1 MNHFSFLLLR
11 RHRHALLLIIY
22 LLIIA
27 ALWYLPGVF
36 HPRSVEDVRRWV
48 MGFGVWGPLV
58 YVLLYTMRP
67 LLLFPSLLLN
77 VAAGILFP
85 PAIGIPCLLAG
96 GLGSAAL
103 LFYMARTGIGSEF
116 FDLHGG
122 KWGTRIHHYLSDS
135 AKNFQRMLWLRTV
148 PLFPYDVISLVAG
161 CTKISLVAGC
171 TKMKFGTFALTT
183 LLGMVPGAIAYNI
196 LGDALGG
203 NSGLTLSA
211 LMIIVAFGIPL
222 AFWYFGGERKQL
234 GEEK

>member
-1 MNHFSFLLLR
+1 MNFFIR

-22 LLIIA
+22 LLLIA

-36 HPRSVEDVRRWV
+36 HPKSVEDVRRWV
-48 MGFGVWGPLV
+48 TGFSVWGPLV
-58 YVLLYTMRP
+58 YILLYTVRP

-85 PAIGIPCLLAG
+85 PAIGIPCLLLG

-122 KWGTRIHHYLSDS
+122 KWGTRIHQYLSDS

-148 PLFPYDVISLVAG
+148 PLFPYDVISLM
-161 CTKISLVAGC
+161 AGC
-171 TKMKFGTFALTT
+171 TKMKFVTFAVTT
-183 LLGMVPGAIAYNI
+183 LLGMIPGAVAYNI
-196 LGDALGG
+196 LGDALTC
-203 NSGLTLSA
+203 NSGFVLSVA
-211 LMIIVAFGIPL
+211 LLVIAFGIPL
-222 AFWYFGGERKQL
+222 AFWYFGGERKHL
-234 GEEK
+234 KEK

>member
-1 MNHFSFLLLR
+1 MNLFIR
-11 RHRHALLLIIY
+11 RYRHALLLIIY
-22 LLIIA
+22 LLLIA

-36 HPRSVEDVRRWV
+36 HPKSVEDVRRWV
-48 MGFGVWGPLV
+48 TGFGVWGPLV
-58 YVLLYTMRP
+58 YLLLYTVRP

-85 PAIGIPCLLAG
+85 PAIGIPCLLLG

-161 CTKISLVAGC
+161 CTK
-171 TKMKFGTFALTT
+171 MKFVTFAVTT
-183 LLGMVPGAIAYNI
+183 LLGMIPGAIAYNI
-196 LGDALGG
+196 LGDALSG
-203 NSGLTLSA
+203 NSGYLFSVA
-211 LMIIVAFGIPL
+211 LLFIAFGIPL
-222 AFWYFGGERKQL
+222 AFWYFGGERKNVL
-234 GEEK
+234 

>member
-1 MNHFSFLLLR
+1 MNNNISLLR

-36 HPRSVEDVRRWV
+36 HPKSVEDVRRWV
-48 MGFGVWGPLV
+48 MEFGVWGPLV
-58 YVLLYTMRP
+58 YVLLYTVRP

-85 PAIGIPCLLAG
+85 PVVGIPCLLAG

-122 KWGTRIHHYLSDS
+122 KWGMRIHHYLSDG

-161 CTKISLVAGC
+161 CTK
-171 TKMKFGTFALTT
+171 MKFVTFAMTT
-183 LLGMVPGAIAYNI
+183 LLGMIPGAIAYNV
-196 LGDALGG
+196 LGDALSG
-203 NSGLTLSA
+203 NSGYLFSA
-211 LMIIVAFGIPL
+211 ALLVIAFGIPL
-222 AFWYFGGERKQL
+222 AFWYFGGERTHL
-234 GEEK
+234 GE

>member
-58 YVLLYTMRP
+58 YVLLYTVRP

-77 VAAGILFP
+77 V
-85 PAIGIPCLLAG
+85 
-96 GLGSAAL
+96 AL

-161 CTKISLVAGC
+161 CTK
-171 TKMKFGTFALTT
+171 MKFVTFALTT

-196 LGDALGG
+196 LGDALEGS
-203 NSGLTLSA
+203 SGFGLSVV
-211 LMIIVAFGIPL
+211 LLVVAFGIPL

-234 GEEK
+234 KLK

>member
-1 MNHFSFLLLR
+1 MKHNCFLFLR
-11 RHRHALLLIIY
+11 RHRHALLLVIY

-36 HPRSVEDVRRWV
+36 HPKSVEDVRRWI
-48 MGFGVWGPLV
+48 MGFGMWGPLV
-58 YVLLYTMRP
+58 YVLLYTVRP

-161 CTKISLVAGC
+161 CTK
-171 TKMKFGTFALTT
+171 MKFGTFSVTT

>member
-1 MNHFSFLLLR
+1 MSHNCFIFLR

-36 HPRSVEDVRRWV
+36 HPKSVEDVRRWI
-48 MGFGVWGPLV
+48 MGFGMWGPLV
-58 YVLLYTMRP
+58 YVLLYTVRP

-85 PAIGIPCLLAG
+85 PAIGIPCLLVG

-161 CTKISLVAGC
+161 CTKDNIAGH
-171 TKMKFGTFALTT
+171 GTGSNCL
-183 LLGMVPGAIAYNI
+183 
-196 LGDALGG
+196 
-203 NSGLTLSA
+203 
-211 LMIIVAFGIPL
+211 
-222 AFWYFGGERKQL
+222 
-234 GEEK
+234 

>member
-58 YVLLYTMRP
+58 YVLLYTVRP

-77 VAAGILFP
+77 VTAGILFP
-85 PAIGIPCLLAG
+85 PVVGIPCLLAG

-103 LFYMARTGIGSEF
+103 LFYMARTGIGASSLTSTAASGGRAFTTTFQTAPKTFSECC
-116 FDLHGG
+116 
-122 KWGTRIHHYLSDS
+122 
-135 AKNFQRMLWLRTV
+135 
-148 PLFPYDVISLVAG
+148 G
-161 CTKISLVAGC
+161 C
-171 TKMKFGTFALTT
+171 
-183 LLGMVPGAIAYNI
+183 
-196 LGDALGG
+196 
-203 NSGLTLSA
+203 
-211 LMIIVAFGIPL
+211 
-222 AFWYFGGERKQL
+222 ERCPCSPMT
-234 GEEK
+234 

>member
-1 MNHFSFLLLR
+1 MNNTSFSFFR
-11 RHRHALLLIIY
+11 THRHALLLILY
-22 LLIIA
+22 LLVIA

-36 HPRSVEDVRRWV
+36 HPQSVEDVRRWV
-48 MGFGVWGPLV
+48 TGFGVWGPLV
-58 YVLLYTMRP
+58 YILLYTVRP

-85 PAIGIPCLLAG
+85 PAVGIPCLLLG

-161 CTKISLVAGC
+161 CTK
-171 TKMKFGTFALTT
+171 MKFGIFAVTT
-183 LLGMVPGAIAYNI
+183 LLGMIPGAIAYNI

-203 NSGLTLSA
+203 SSGFGLSA
-211 LMIIVAFGIPL
+211 VLLVVAFGIPL
-222 AFWYFGGERKQL
+222 VFWYFGGERKQL

>member
-1 MNHFSFLLLR
+1 MNHNIISLLR
-11 RHRHALLLIIY
+11 RHRHALLIIIY

-27 ALWYLPGVF
+27 FLWYLPGVF
-36 HPRSVEDVRRWV
+36 HPKSVEDVRRWV
-48 MGFGVWGPLV
+48 MEFGVWGPLV
-58 YVLLYTMRP
+58 YVLLYTVRP

-85 PAIGIPCLLAG
+85 PVVGIPCLLAG

-161 CTKISLVAGC
+161 CTN
-171 TKMKFGTFALTT
+171 MKFVTFAVTT
-183 LLGMVPGAIAYNI
+183 LIGMVPGAVAYNI

-203 NSGLTLSA
+203 NSGYLFSA
-211 LMIIVAFGIPL
+211 ALLVIAFGIPL
-222 AFWYFGGERKQL
+222 AFWYFGGERKRL
-234 GEEK
+234 GEEKKTQSKEKN

>member
-1 MNHFSFLLLR
+1 MNHNCFLLLR

-58 YVLLYTMRP
+58 YVLLYTVRP

-85 PAIGIPCLLAG
+85 PVIGIPCLLAG

-122 KWGTRIHHYLSDS
+122 KWGHAFTTI
-135 AKNFQRMLWLRTV
+135 FQTA
-148 PLFPYDVISLVAG
+148 PKTFSECSG
-161 CTKISLVAGC
+161 CEQCPCSPMT
-171 TKMKFGTFALTT
+171 
-183 LLGMVPGAIAYNI
+183 
-196 LGDALGG
+196 
-203 NSGLTLSA
+203 
-211 LMIIVAFGIPL
+211 
-222 AFWYFGGERKQL
+222 
-234 GEEK
+234 

>member
-1 MNHFSFLLLR
+1 MKHNCFLFLR

-36 HPRSVEDVRRWV
+36 HPKSVEDVRRWV

-58 YVLLYTMRP
+58 YVLLYTVRP

-103 LFYMARTGIGSEF
+103 LFYMARTGIGS
-116 FDLHGG
+116 GG
-122 KWGTRIHHYLSDS
+122 RASTIT
-135 AKNFQRMLWLRTV
+135 FQTA
-148 PLFPYDVISLVAG
+148 PKTFSECCG
-161 CTKISLVAGC
+161 CEQCPCSPMT
-171 TKMKFGTFALTT
+171 
-183 LLGMVPGAIAYNI
+183 
-196 LGDALGG
+196 
-203 NSGLTLSA
+203 
-211 LMIIVAFGIPL
+211 
-222 AFWYFGGERKQL
+222 
-234 GEEK
+234 

>member
-1 MNHFSFLLLR
+1 MTFSAVSQMR
-11 RHRHALLLIIY
+11 RHHRALLLITYVGIV
-22 LLIIA
+22 A

-36 HPRSVEDVRRWV
+36 HPQSVEDVRRWV
-48 MGFGVWGPLV
+48 NGFGVWGPLV
-58 YVLLYTMRP
+58 YILLYTVRP

-77 VAAGILFP
+77 VAAGILFAP
-85 PAIGIPCLLAG
+85 VIGIPCLLMG

-161 CTKISLVAGC
+161 CTK
-171 TKMKFGTFALTT
+171 MRFGTFAVTT
-183 LLGMVPGAIAYNI
+183 LIGMVPGAIAYNI
-196 LGDALGG
+196 LGDALSG
-203 NSGLTLSA
+203 NSGFMFSA
-211 LMIIVAFGIPL
+211 VLLVMAFGIPL
-222 AFWYFGGERKQL
+222 AFWYFGGEKKHLRDERQ
-234 GEEK
+234 

>member
-1 MNHFSFLLLR
+1 MKHNCFLFLR

-36 HPRSVEDVRRWV
+36 HPKSVEDVRRWV

-58 YVLLYTMRP
+58 YVLLYTVRP

-85 PAIGIPCLLAG
+85 PVVGIPCLLAG
-96 GLGSAAL
+96 GP
-103 LFYMARTGIGSEF
+103 
-116 FDLHGG
+116 
-122 KWGTRIHHYLSDS
+122 
-135 AKNFQRMLWLRTV
+135 KNFQRMLWLRTV

-161 CTKISLVAGC
+161 CTK
-171 TKMKFGTFALTT
+171 MKFVTFAMTT

-203 NSGLTLSA
+203 SSGFGLSA
-211 LMIIVAFGIPL
+211 VLLVVAFGIPL
-222 AFWYFGGERKQL
+222 AFWYFGGERKRL

>member
-1 MNHFSFLLLR
+1 MNFFIR

-22 LLIIA
+22 LLLIA

-36 HPRSVEDVRRWV
+36 HPKSVEDVRRWV
-48 MGFGVWGPLV
+48 TGFGVWGPLV
-58 YVLLYTMRP
+58 YILLYTVRP

-85 PAIGIPCLLAG
+85 PAIGIPCLLLG

-122 KWGTRIHHYLSDS
+122 KWGTRIHQYLSDS

-161 CTKISLVAGC
+161 CTK
-171 TKMKFGTFALTT
+171 MKFVTFAVTT
-183 LLGMVPGAIAYNI
+183 LLGMIPGAIAYNI
-196 LGDALGG
+196 LGDALTG
-203 NSGLTLSA
+203 NSGYLFSSA
-211 LMIIVAFGIPL
+211 LLVIAFGIPL
-222 AFWYFGGERKQL
+222 AFWYFGGERKHL
-234 GEEK
+234 KEK

>member
-1 MNHFSFLLLR
+1 MNLFIR
-11 RHRHALLLIIY
+11 RYRHALLLIIY
-22 LLIIA
+22 FLLIA

-36 HPRSVEDVRRWV
+36 HPKSVEDVRRWV
-48 MGFGVWGPLV
+48 TGFGVWGPLV
-58 YVLLYTMRP
+58 YLLLYTVRP

-85 PAIGIPCLLAG
+85 PAIGIPCLLLG

-161 CTKISLVAGC
+161 CTK
-171 TKMKFGTFALTT
+171 MKFVTFAVTT
-183 LLGMVPGAIAYNI
+183 LLGMIPGAIAYNI
-196 LGDALGG
+196 LGDALTG
-203 NSGLTLSA
+203 NSGYLFSA
-211 LMIIVAFGIPL
+211 ALLVIAFGIPL
-222 AFWYFGGERKQL
+222 AFWYFGGERKHL
-234 GEEK
+234 KEK

>member
-1 MNHFSFLLLR
+1 MNKNSISIVR

-36 HPRSVEDVRRWV
+36 HPKSVEDVRRWV

-58 YVLLYTMRP
+58 YVLLYTVRP

-85 PAIGIPCLLAG
+85 PDVGLPCLLAG

-161 CTKISLVAGC
+161 CT
-171 TKMKFGTFALTT
+171 TMKFATFALTT

-196 LGDALGG
+196 LGDALEGS
-203 NSGLTLSA
+203 SGFGLSVV
-211 LMIIVAFGIPL
+211 LLVVAFGIPL

-234 GEEK
+234 KLK